1 MLFKDFTWT
10 PEDFICQ
17 NKFVKLAKDHA
28 DTHLFMKT
36 DAIEDNRVIDYQ
48 DEVPIYPKQR
58 IWITGMSDYTI
69 RSETA
74 KPFDGL
80 YDKWY
85 AINVSYKDPKIQAV
99 PLGVDT
105 HSDGVEDRAGI
116 MYEVIQSDLPV
127 KIQAELNGKLAYMN
141 FNAYTYLQERALIDL
156 QYSAEPWVTA
166 HVNQRLV
173 YKEYCENIKGHK
185 FTFCPRGNGPYTHR
199 LWESIYLG
207 SIPIVLDYPEM
218 EPFFEKLPV
227 LKVKNWLTITDE
239 FLEMEYERIHETE
252 YDFSMMRFGH
262 WKDLILSA
270 V

>member
-10 PEDFICQ
+10 PEDFISQ
-17 NKFVKLAKDHA
+17 NRFIKLAKDNA
-28 DTHLFMKT
+28 DTHLFIKT
-36 DAIEDNRVIDYQ
+36 DLIEDNALIEYK
-48 DEVPIYPKQR
+48 DEIQIYPNPKQR

-69 RSETA
+69 RLENA
-74 KPFDGL
+74 MQFDGL

-85 AINVSYKDPKIQAV
+85 AINVSYKHPKIQAI
-99 PLGVDT
+99 PLGINT
-105 HSDGVEDRAGI
+105 HTEGCAEQEQQLYKISNTSVPMSD
-116 MYEVIQSDLPV
+116 
-127 KIQAELNGKLAYMN
+127 KLAYMN
-141 FNAYTYLQERALIDL
+141 FNAYNWLAERAFIHY
-156 QYSAEPWVTA
+156 QYENTPWVTF
-166 HVNQRLV
+166 HVNKKLP
-173 YKEYCENIKGHK
+173 YKEYCENVKAHK
-185 FTFCPRGNGPYTHR
+185 FTFCPRGNGPDTHR

-227 LKVKNWLTITDE
+227 LKVKSWLKITDD

-252 YDFSMMRFGH
+252 YDFSMMRFGY